1 MNYLKKIIIGL
12 SIITVIGSVYG
23 CSSSTKL
30 APDSNTTASPTATA
44 DVNTKENSPQYE
56 DLSGDLKTYVNNRF
70 KFTLQYPSDW
80 QVEIDKPDIKTSTT
94 GADISP
100 TEGIA
105 FYFNTENERMKVFGQ
120 IGSIVG
126 YVSDSRDGFE
136 KSSFPTKSGL
146 TGDLYT
152 SKKDGRV
159 NIYLL
164 FEKTPSKYGFYVAH
178 IYMSNENYAK
188 YRKSLMGV
196 LRSIKLIEDK

>member
-80 QVEIDKPDIKTSTT
+80 QVKIDKPDINTATT

-100 TEGIA
+100 TEGIS
-105 FYFNTENERMKVFGQ
+105 FYFNTENESMKVFGQ
-120 IGSIVG
+120 NGQIGG
-126 YVSDSRDGFE
+126 YVNNSFE

-164 FEKTPSKYGFYVAH
+164 LDKTESKYGFYVAH
-178 IYMSNENYAK
+178 IDMSNENYAK
-188 YRKSLMGV
+188 YSKSLMGV

>member
-12 SIITVIGSVYG
+12 SIITVIGSIYG

-30 APDSNTTASPTATA
+30 VPNSNTTASPTATA

-70 KFTLQYPSDW
+70 QFTLQYPSDW
-80 QVEIDKPDIKTSTT
+80 QVKIDKPDIKTSTT
-94 GADISP
+94 GADSSP
-100 TEGIA
+100 TEGIT
-105 FYFNTENERMKVFGQ
+105 FYFNTENESMKVFGQ
-120 IGSIVG
+120 VGTISG
-126 YVSDSRDGFE
+126 YVSNGHDRFE

-146 TGDLYT
+146 AGDLYT

-159 NIYLL
+159 KIYLL
-164 FEKTPSKYGFYVAH
+164 FDKTPSKYGFYVAH
-178 IYMSNENYAK
+178 IDMSDENYAK
-188 YRKSLMGV
+188 YSKYLMGV